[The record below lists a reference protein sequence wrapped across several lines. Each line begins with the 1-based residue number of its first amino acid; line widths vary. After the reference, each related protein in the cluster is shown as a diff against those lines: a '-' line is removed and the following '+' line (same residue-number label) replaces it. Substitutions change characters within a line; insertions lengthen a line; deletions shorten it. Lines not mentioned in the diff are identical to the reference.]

1 MQSRSLHPTDAEH
14 KGFGHSPTSILQ
26 RKWCLYRQTHC
37 LQEQRIVYTSALLA
51 GATKPLN
58 VLSKIW
64 KSFCNRDRLLS
75 SSTWSG
81 RLFFCSGGF
90 CVCIHSKQGKLY
102 QLAIFESDFTNPASK
117 TLVGLRPN
125 PIFSTKLRWMCILSS
140 KGIMT
145 HKGAGT
151 LQPSLFLPKF
161 SSPFLATRR
170 KWRIFKSFCWH
181 SSIFVVV
188 YSNNLI

>member
-1 MQSRSLHPTDAEH
+1 MQF
-14 KGFGHSPTSILQ
+14 KGLGIPSKHFATQKCFCIDENIACRCRRCIYVCPACYNYETSQ
-26 RKWCLYRQTHC
+26 RAFQ
-37 LQEQRIVYTSALLA
+37 
-51 GATKPLN
+51 
-58 VLSKIW
+58 IW
-64 KSFCNRDRLLS
+64 KSFCNQDRLFS

-81 RLFFCSGGF
+81 RLFFCTKIFAFATAASRA
-90 CVCIHSKQGKLY
+90 SWY
-102 QLAIFESDFTNPASK
+102 QLAIFESDFSNPTSK

-125 PIFSTKLRWMCILSS
+125 PTFSTKLCWMCILSS
-140 KGIMT
+140 KSIMT

-151 LQPSLFLPKF
+151 VQPSLFLPKF

-181 SSIFVVV
+181 SSIFVVI

>member
-1 MQSRSLHPTDAEH
+1 MV
-14 KGFGHSPTSILQ
+14 F
-26 RKWCLYRQTHC
+26 
-37 LQEQRIVYTSALLA
+37 VYTKTLLA
-51 GATKPLN
+51 GTMKSLN
-58 VLSKIW
+58 VLPWFENHFAIE
-64 KSFCNRDRLLS
+64 
-75 SSTWSG
+75 TV
-81 RLFFCSGGF
+81 LFQVHLEADGYFFLRKFSCLHPQQAGQVGTNLQF
-90 CVCIHSKQGKLY
+90 
-102 QLAIFESDFTNPASK
+102 FESDFINPTSK
-117 TLVGLRPN
+117 ILVGLRPN

-145 HKGAGT
+145 YKGAGT
-151 LQPSLFLPKF
+151 VQPSLFLPKF

>member
-1 MQSRSLHPTDAEH
+1 MQF
-14 KGFGHSPTSILQ
+14 KGLGIPSKHF
-26 RKWCLYRQTHC
+26 
-37 LQEQRIVYTSALLA
+37 
-51 GATKPLN
+51 ATQKCFCIDEN
-58 VLSKIW
+58 IACNNYEASQCAFQIW
-64 KSFCNRDRLLS
+64 KSFCSQDRPFL

-81 RLFFCSGGF
+81 RLFFF
-90 CVCIHSKQGKLY
+90 LENFRVCIRSKQGSRY
-102 QLAIFESDFTNPASK
+102 QLAIFESDFTNPNSK
-117 TLVGLRPN
+117 TLVGFLPN
-125 PIFSTKLRWMCILSS
+125 PTFSTKLRWPCILSS

-145 HKGAGT
+145 HKGTGT
-151 LQPSLFLPKF
+151 VQPSLFLPKF

>member
-1 MQSRSLHPTDAEH
+1 MNEFLLKPAPKLCRSERVWD
-14 KGFGHSPTSILQ
+14 FPTSILQ
-26 RKWCLYRQTHC
+26 
-37 LQEQRIVYTSALLA
+37 
-51 GATKPLN
+51 
-58 VLSKIW
+58 SKISRCIYVCIACNNYEASQCAFQIW
-64 KSFCNRDRLLS
+64 KSFCSQDRPFL

-81 RLFFCSGGF
+81 RLFFF
-90 CVCIHSKQGKLY
+90 LENFRVCNRRKQGELVPTCNFWIRFFK
-102 QLAIFESDFTNPASK
+102 SDFKNAC
-117 TLVGLRPN
+117 GLCPN
-125 PIFSTKLRWMCILSS
+125 PIFSTKLRWPCILSS

-151 LQPSLFLPKF
+151 VQPSLFLPKF